1 MLNILKY
8 KLKNRYKTIGKNPKN
23 FIIKNKEFIPSTRNW
38 KDSIYTYNKNTL
50 SLIPIARKLTI
61 KLIKAYFNLQKFKL
75 EKGLRKKRLRL
86 RLRRISTH
94 KIFISDGQL
103 KHTNDKITLTIYF
116 YNRQLSNYLYKI
128 SKRFKKV
135 FRKFIFNKKLLLIKK
150 KGFFFVQKQNRQ
162 KNVLIKALAF
172 NNKTS
177 NLLNNNNKSL
187 EYYENKYYK
196 RFIKKSFRKIKLY
209 MYYKQLI
216 YINKSKFNNSYL
228 EGLINLIK
236 KIYNK
241 NIQLNLINVKYF
253 YVNSNIIT
261 QSLIL
266 KLRKN
271 RRKLLRYLKTIIKK
285 TQINN
290 ITLLPSSKY
299 IFNVNSLNLLN
310 INTDT
315 TNLLLYDS
323 LFKENLK
330 FKHLKQIVL
339 NNIKYKKISGIRLQA
354 TGRLTKRYTA
364 SRSISKIRYK
374 GNLVNISSSFEGNPS
389 VMLRGYLRPNLEF
402 TKLNSKTRIGSFGI
416 KGWVSGI

>member
-1 MLNILKY
+1 
-8 KLKNRYKTIGKNPKN
+8 
-23 FIIKNKEFIPSTRNW
+23 
-38 KDSIYTYNKNTL
+38 
-50 SLIPIARKLTI
+50 
-61 KLIKAYFNLQKFKL
+61 
-75 EKGLRKKRLRL
+75 L

-416 KGWVSGI
+416 KG